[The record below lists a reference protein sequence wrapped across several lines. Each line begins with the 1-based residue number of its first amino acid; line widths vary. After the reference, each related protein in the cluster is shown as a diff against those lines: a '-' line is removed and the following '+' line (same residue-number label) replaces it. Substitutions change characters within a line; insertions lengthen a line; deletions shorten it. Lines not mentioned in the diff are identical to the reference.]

1 MLFEKFTPIKEGS
14 AMQGVQWM
22 KVKLLPHD
30 DKWHEEFERTKQLI
44 CRVWGDAVVDVQH
57 VGSTSIRSI
66 SAKPILDVAVVL
78 RSFADMDVEALKN
91 EGYRYMGARTESGD
105 RQLFIMYTTR
115 DGVEDVALEHIHC
128 YEPGNADFSALV
140 GFRDYLNAHPEAA
153 REYDEIKRRLA
164 EVHPDDRFAY
174 SEGKRRFIERIN
186 AEVLRNGVD

>member
-1 MLFEKFTPIKEGS
+1 
-14 AMQGVQWM
+14 MQGVQWM

-44 CRVWGDAVVDVQH
+44 CRVWGDTVVDVQH

-105 RQLFIMYTTR
+105 RQLFTM
-115 DGVEDVALEHIHC
+115 
-128 YEPGNADFSALV
+128 
-140 GFRDYLNAHPEAA
+140 
-153 REYDEIKRRLA
+153 
-164 EVHPDDRFAY
+164 
-174 SEGKRRFIERIN
+174 
-186 AEVLRNGVD
+186 